1 MEEARLVCYC
11 KHCDVTSYFNDYV
24 FRAVT
29 MAMIRCLMEMGV
41 PFEPV
46 EMAGPIKRP
55 GGKYILRALKAR
67 QIVASWGISSFHVT
81 LILPPFVLTL
91 PNLRHCCWCCSR
103 SSLRLHVTPFHCIWF
118 FLISPCIVTFG
129 FPILFYKTPQ
139 ICVSKMH
146 GYICDQFSCMDICF
160 D

>member
-1 MEEARLVCYC
+1 MEGARLVCYC

-67 QIVASWGISSFHVT
+67 QIVAS
-81 LILPPFVLTL
+81 
-91 PNLRHCCWCCSR
+91 
-103 SSLRLHVTPFHCIWF
+103 
-118 FLISPCIVTFG
+118 
-129 FPILFYKTPQ
+129 
-139 ICVSKMH
+139 
-146 GYICDQFSCMDICF
+146 
-160 D
+160 